1 MWQNV
6 TVRARAQSWF
16 GQALASTSTNLY
28 VIENGALTALRYC
41 NGIHNKIVRPYLG
54 AIGPEFILM
63 GDNAGPHCAHLTN
76 VYLKHETIV
85 RMDWPA
91 QPQDLNQIEHAR
103 DILQHVISARP
114 VQHRTLQELNNALAA
129 EWRLIQQNGIWTLI
143 TSMHSRCSALMDASG
158 RHTNY

>member
-41 NGIHNKIVRPYLG
+41 IGIHNKIVRPYLG

-63 GDNAGPHCAHLTN
+63 GDNAGPHVHTSL
-76 VYLKHETIV
+76 LSF
-85 RMDWPA
+85 
-91 QPQDLNQIEHAR
+91 LNMRQSFVWTG
-103 DILQHVISARP
+103 L
-114 VQHRTLQELNNALAA
+114 LNH
-129 EWRLIQQNGIWTLI
+129 QT
-143 TSMHSRCSALMDASG
+143 
-158 RHTNY
+158 